1 MGLQYTHSTATPG
14 NCFDFTCNHQTI
26 NPPTSDIRHPLIQS
40 MSSQQPFYL
49 QDTDDAP
56 KTEMVVDEHGSKDRS
71 TPEQVHVRK
80 VQVGKVDIDPNIS
93 TSPARYMLVKFA
105 DSKRRIQTTRH
116 SSLLGQGWIPLLLS
130 TNKGLSTS
138 CCMCHV
144 IQTGITPLPPAHL
157 AFLFLHTA
165 ILKKPS
171 VIYPMITLVPSKNM
185 RSIQRGRWCV
195 RL

>member
-1 MGLQYTHSTATPG
+1 
-14 NCFDFTCNHQTI
+14 
-26 NPPTSDIRHPLIQS
+26 

-56 KTEMVVDEHGSKDRS
+56 TTEMVVDEHGSKDRS

-93 TSPARYMLVKFA
+93 TSPPRYMLVKFA

-116 SSLLGQGWIPLLLS
+116 SSLRDQDWIPLLLS
-130 TNKGLSTS
+130 TNKGRSTS

-144 IQTGITPLPPAHL
+144 IQSTRLGQTVITPLPPTHR

-185 RSIQRGRWCV
+185 RSTQRGRWCV